1 MSDTYN
7 KLLIQNELNNAR
19 AVVNAETE
27 NMRRLLYNEQVLKQ
41 MTQHLG
47 EEYHEINNAYIE
59 NKSESSLKMQ
69 RQDDIR
75 NQIDHDSNVIV
86 FSGLGLTV
94 VFITVLLL
102 YMK

>member
-1 MSDTYN
+1 MSYDSE
-7 KLLIQNELNNAR
+7 LLQNEIKNAR
-19 AVVNAETE
+19 AVVDAETE
-27 NMRRLLYNEQVLKQ
+27 NMHRLLYNQQVLKR
-41 MTQHLG
+41 MTHHLG
-47 EEYHEINNAYIE
+47 KEYDHKNNDSYRE
-59 NKSESSLKMQ
+59 TRSESSLKMQ

-102 YMK
+102 YLK